1 MKIRGHV
8 ANGVVVLDEG
18 PALPEGTAVTV
29 LAPGVRIWHKPGKKK
44 RVTLP
49 LVDSKQPGT
58 LNLTNDRVAEI
69 LQEEDV
75 RAYSKFFPK
84 GKKS

>member
-29 LAPGVRIWHKPGKKK
+29 LAAELPIRRKPGRKK
-44 RVTLP
+44 RVNLP
-49 LVDSKQPGT
+49 LIHSKRPGT
-58 LNLTNDRVAEI
+58 LNLSNDRIAEI

-75 RAYSKFFPK
+75 REYSKFFSK
-84 GKKS
+84 AKES